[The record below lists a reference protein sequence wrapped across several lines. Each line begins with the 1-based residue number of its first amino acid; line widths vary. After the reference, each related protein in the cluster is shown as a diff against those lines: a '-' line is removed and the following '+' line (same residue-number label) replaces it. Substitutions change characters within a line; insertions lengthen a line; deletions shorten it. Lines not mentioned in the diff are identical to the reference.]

1 MTVDPGR
8 ATTWLRLEGLMAG
21 LLSVGAYTLLSLGGW
36 IFFVLLFLLPDV
48 SMAGYLANTRVGAY
62 MYNAAHTYVAPAI
75 LTMIGWFAEA
85 PIMYSIA
92 LVWTSHIGFDRSLG
106 YGLKFPTTFHET
118 HLGRI
123 GRGVAR

>member
-1 MTVDPGR
+1 
-8 ATTWLRLEGLMAG
+8 MAG

-62 MYNAAHTYVAPAI
+62 MYNAAHTYVGPAI

-92 LVWTSHIGFDRSLG
+92 LVWTSHIGFDRALG
-106 YGLKFPTTFHET
+106 YGLKFPTSFHET
-118 HLGRI
+118 RLGRI